1 MSDAPIDTDDDV
13 VEETAPDESPP
24 VDAAVEEEP
33 VVEAELLPEES
44 VEEAAEAVEVDMLAA
59 IGQVEKQRDDYLD
72 ALQRLQAD
80 FENYKKR
87 MMRQQ
92 SELVERSGFD
102 LVEKLLPVLD
112 AIDLAKQHGAGAGDG
127 DAAGKALEQISTQ
140 LLDVLGKEGLERV
153 DPVGQEFDPNEH
165 EAVAHE
171 DGDGDSESGGP
182 TVSGLMRAGWRWRG
196 RLVRPAMVTVKG

>member
-1 MSDAPIDTDDDV
+1 M
-13 VEETAPDESPP
+13 E
-24 VDAAVEEEP
+24 EEEP
-33 VVEAELLPEES
+33 VEAELLPEET

-92 SELVERSGFD
+92 TELVERSGFD

-112 AIDLAKQHGAGAGDG
+112 AIDLAKQHGAGDEN
-127 DAAGKALEQISTQ
+127 KALEQISTQ
-140 LLDVLGKEGLERV
+140 LLDVLAKEGLERV
-153 DPVGQEFDPNEH
+153 DPVGEAFDPNEH

-171 DGDGDSESGGP
+171 DGEGDSESGGP